1 MIPPVLSKDN
11 NSLSCKYCAKR
22 YSHKSSLSRHIST
35 AHGTEKGTI
44 PCELCE
50 HRFINIQKLVNHLQ
64 EYHSISMTRQAIE
77 FNSFAEF
84 ISWKEEEETNTHSWY
99 VQHYAPQDFNER
111 NIGTFTAID
120 LESTTNGGK
129 VSEV

>member
-1 MIPPVLSKDN
+1 
-11 NSLSCKYCAKR
+11 
-22 YSHKSSLSRHIST
+22 
-35 AHGTEKGTI
+35 
-44 PCELCE
+44 
-50 HRFINIQKLVNHLQ
+50 VNHLQ

-99 VQHYAPQDFNER
+99 VQHCAPQDFNEKEHWYFYCNR
-111 NIGTFTAID
+111 SGKYNQR
-120 LESTTNGGK
+120 GK